1 MNPPASPEGRPGW
14 FGKIPSLGDFATR
27 RLPRT
32 FVEPWDRWLSTE
44 MPDARL
50 VLAEAWP
57 AIYEQAPIWCFS
69 LGIGTVDDQAWHG
82 ILVPSFDRVGRQYP
96 LTIAVGHPR
105 QASITMTHRWWA
117 ALVASGRRALEP
129 ACGADGVDEALSVLT
144 ERVQSMEPV
153 KSMEPVPATLEEG
166 TSTWWAWSALDPPD
180 AVFRITRGLPRG
192 ECFRKLLGAHQA
204 PSGAVD

>member
-1 MNPPASPEGRPGW
+1 LNPPASPEGPPGW

-44 MPDARL
+44 LPDARS
-50 VLAEAWP
+50 VLADAWP
-57 AIYEQAPIWCFS
+57 TIYEQAPISCFS

-96 LTIAVGHPR
+96 LTIALGHPR
-105 QASITMTHRWWA
+105 QAPITMTRRWWA
-117 ALVASGRRALEP
+117 VLVASGRRALEP

-144 ERVQSMEPV
+144 AEPALAA
-153 KSMEPVPATLEEG
+153 EPVPAILEEG
-166 TSTWWAWSALDPPD
+166 TSMWWAWSAVDPPD
-180 AVFRITRGLPRG
+180 PVSTIVRGLPRG
-192 ECFRKLLGAHQA
+192 ECFRKLLGA
-204 PSGAVD
+204 G